1 MSRTPEEIATRLRD
15 WASTICTIR
24 GDTDPS
30 SKAKLARDAADAI
43 LALVSERDR
52 LRLLWSEQKSQTMTL
67 SDQERILRD
76 EIASLRQT
84 IARSESSRNEWIRE
98 TQERARLIQGSLE

>member
-67 SDQERILRD
+67 SDQERILRE

-84 IARSESSRNEWIRE
+84 IARSQEVSVEWIRA
-98 TQERARLIQGSLE
+98 TQERARLMQGSLE